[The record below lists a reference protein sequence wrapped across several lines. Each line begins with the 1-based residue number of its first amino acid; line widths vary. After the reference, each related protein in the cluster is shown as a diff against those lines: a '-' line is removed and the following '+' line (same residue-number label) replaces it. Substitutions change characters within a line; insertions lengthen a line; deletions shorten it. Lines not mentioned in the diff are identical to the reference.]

1 MSKAE
6 MRRQLK
12 AIRERYLEI
21 AESEKPEDRQ
31 EVSRLM
37 KEHEF
42 LRLELLDGG
51 GRE

>member
-1 MSKAE
+1 

-21 AESEKPEDRQ
+21 AESEKPEDRE
-31 EVSRLM
+31 EVHRLM
-37 KEHEF
+37 KQHEH

-51 GRE
+51 DHV